1 MSLETSVACLSLAC
15 VALGW
20 LLYMVTGWFKDM
32 FINDS
37 ECDEIEEDDEQWR
50 KN

>member
-1 MSLETSVACLSLAC
+1 MDFKTSVACLALSC

-20 LLYMVTGWFKDM
+20 LLCMVTMWFKDK

-37 ECDEIEEDDEQWR
+37 ECDEIEEDDEQWK